1 MHKRSVLHVSIRCE
15 VYIPAKFYQQLF
27 QYSKKAYTNKAT
39 PRVRIHIDDFE
50 TQEEMLCIQELMY
63 DTVMTTSAPIKITN
77 LCDLFTALVTI
88 IDLSLDHLQSDGL
101 YRYED
106 SLIIFV
112 SVSETDNILYNF
124 KWSLKA

>member
-1 MHKRSVLHVSIRCE
+1 MHKMPVLHVSIRCE
-15 VYIPAKFYQQLF
+15 VYIPTKFYQQLF
-27 QYSKKAYTNKAT
+27 QYSKKVYIHKAA
-39 PRVRIHIDDFE
+39 PRVRIHIDDFD

-63 DTVMTTSAPIKITN
+63 DTVKTTNVPLKITN
-77 LCDLFTALVTI
+77 LCELFTALVTI

-101 YRYED
+101 HRSED

-112 SVSETDNILYNF
+112 SVSETDDILYNF

>member
-1 MHKRSVLHVSIRCE
+1 MHKRTVLHVSIRCE
-15 VYIPAKFYQQLF
+15 VYIPKKFYQQLF
-27 QYSKKAYTNKAT
+27 QYSKKIYTDKAT
-39 PRVRIHIDDFE
+39 PRVHIHIDDFD

-63 DTVMTTSAPIKITN
+63 DTIKTTNAPLKITN

-88 IDLSLDHLQSDGL
+88 IDLSLEHLQSDGL
-101 YRYED
+101 QRYED

-112 SVSETDNILYNF
+112 SVSETDDMLYNF

>member
-1 MHKRSVLHVSIRCE
+1 MHKRPVLHVSIRCQL
-15 VYIPAKFYQQLF
+15 YIPTRFYQQLF
-27 QYSKKAYTNKAT
+27 QYSKRINITKTT
-39 PRVRIHIDDFE
+39 PRVRIHIDDFD

-63 DTVMTTSAPIKITN
+63 DTVMTTNVPIKLTN

-88 IDLSLDHLQSDGL
+88 IELSLEHLRSDGL
-101 YRYED
+101 QRYDD

-112 SVSETDNILYNF
+112 SVSETDDILYNF

>member
-1 MHKRSVLHVSIRCE
+1 MYKRPVLHVSIHCQL
-15 VYIPAKFYQQLF
+15 YIPTRFYQQLF
-27 QYSKKAYTNKAT
+27 QYSKKAYADKSA
-39 PRVRIHIDDFE
+39 PLVRIHIDDFD

-63 DTVMTTSAPIKITN
+63 DTVMTTNAPIKITN

-88 IDLSLDHLQSDGL
+88 IDLSLEHLQSDGL